1 MIDFR
6 PALFITGVLLT
17 TLAAAMLVPALADAA
32 SGDPGWRVFLAS
44 SAVTAFVGI
53 SMALSFRARRIEL
66 SIHGTFILTT
76 LSWVALAVF
85 ASLPFAFAGLGLS
98 VADAFF
104 ESMSGL
110 TTTGSTVLIGLDH
123 MSSGVLLWRA
133 LLQWL
138 GGIGIIAMAVA
149 VLPMLGVGGMQ
160 LFRTESSD
168 QTEKAL
174 PRAAQ
179 LAGFI
184 TVLYAVLTMF
194 LIAAYWAVGMAPF
207 DAVCHAMTTIA
218 TGGFSTVDGSI
229 GQFNSTAIDMVAIA
243 GMLVGGMPFVLYLR
257 AVRGAPGALLRDT
270 QVWWFLA
277 ICAAMTALF
286 TAWLLL
292 SRDAA
297 PLAALRYAAFNV
309 ISVITGTGYA
319 TADYGQWGGLAVT
332 VMFFLMFVGGC
343 TGSTT
348 GGIKVFRYQ
357 VLFSAARVHIGHL
370 ARPHGVFVARYNG
383 KPIPEGVSSAV
394 LGLFF
399 MFFAVFAVTAGALA
413 LHGLDFVTALSG
425 AATAVTNVGPALGPI
440 IGPSGTFAPLS
451 DSAKWVLSAAM
462 LLGRLELFTVLV
474 LFLPSF
480 WRP

>member
-32 SGDPGWRVFLAS
+32 NGDPGWRVFLAS
-44 SAVTAFVGI
+44 AAVTAFVGI
-53 SMALSFRARRIEL
+53 SMVLSFRARRVEL

-76 LSWVALAVF
+76 LSWVTLAVF

-98 VADAFF
+98 AADAFF

-110 TTTGSTVLIGLDH
+110 TTTGSTVLIGLDR
-123 MSSGVLLWRA
+123 MSAGVLLWRA

-168 QTEKAL
+168 QTEKAM

-179 LAGFI
+179 LASFI
-184 TVLYAVLTMF
+184 TVLYAALTGVLF
-194 LIAAYWAVGMAPF
+194 AAYWAVGMTPF
-207 DAVCHAMTTIA
+207 DAICHAMTTIA
-218 TGGFSTVDGSI
+218 TGGFSTGDGSI
-229 GQFNSTAIDMVAIA
+229 GQFNSAAIDMVAIA
-243 GMLVGGMPFVLYLR
+243 GMLIGGMPFVLYLR
-257 AVRGAPGALLRDT
+257 AVRGAPGALLRDS

-286 TAWLLL
+286 AAWLLL

-297 PLAALRYAAFNV
+297 PLTALRYAAFNV

-319 TADYGQWGGLAVT
+319 TADYGRWGGLAVT
-332 VMFFLMFVGGC
+332 LMFFLMFVGGC

-357 VLFSAARVHIGHL
+357 VLFAAARVQIGHL

-399 MFFAVFAVTAGALA
+399 VFFAVFAVTALALA
-413 LHGLDFVTALSG
+413 LLGLDFVTALSA
-425 AATAVTNVGPALGPI
+425 AATAITNVGPALGPI
-440 IGPSGTFAPLS
+440 VGPSGTFAPLS